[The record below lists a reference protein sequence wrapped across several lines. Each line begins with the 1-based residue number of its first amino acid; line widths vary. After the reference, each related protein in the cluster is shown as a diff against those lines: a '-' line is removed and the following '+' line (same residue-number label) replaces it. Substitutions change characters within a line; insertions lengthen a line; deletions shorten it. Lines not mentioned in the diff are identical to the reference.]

1 MIIEE
6 HAVVLIHYVLTNDD
20 KEVLDSSEGQDPLAY
35 LHGTGHLVP
44 GLEAQLLG
52 KAAGDKLD
60 VTVQPGDGYGE
71 YNDELVQTVTD
82 LVIEGVESIE
92 PGMQF
97 QGSSESSSAGE
108 TTFTVVSVEDGE
120 VTIDG
125 NHALAGV
132 TLHFAVDIIEVR
144 DPTAEEL
151 EHRHVH

>member
-1 MIIEE
+1 MKVEE
-6 HAVVLIHYVLTNDD
+6 HAVVLIHYVLTNND

-35 LHGTGHLVP
+35 LHGTGHLIP

-52 KAAGDKLD
+52 KVAGDKLN

-71 YNDELVQTVTD
+71 FNKELVQTVPSD
-82 LVIEGVESIE
+82 VFEGVESIE

-97 QGSSESSSAGE
+97 QTSNEDGSGGE
-108 TTFTVVSVEDGE
+108 TITVVSVENDE

-125 NHALAGV
+125 NHPLAGV

-144 DPTAEEL
+144 EATAEEL
-151 EHRHVH
+151 EHGHVH

>member
-1 MIIEE
+1 MKVEE
-6 HAVVLIHYVLTNDD
+6 RAVVLIHYVLTNND

-35 LHGTGHLVP
+35 LHGTGHLIP

-52 KAAGDKLD
+52 KVAGDKLN

-71 YNDELVQTVTD
+71 FNKELVQTVPSD
-82 LVIEGVESIE
+82 VFEGVESIE

-97 QGSSESSSAGE
+97 QTSSEGGSGGE
-108 TTFTVVSVEDGE
+108 TITVVSVENDE

-125 NHALAGV
+125 NHPLAGE

-144 DPTAEEL
+144 EATAEEL
-151 EHRHVH
+151 EHGHVH

>member
-1 MIIEE
+1 MRIGE

-20 KEVLDSSEGQDPLAY
+20 KEVLDSSEGQEPLAY
-35 LHGTGHLVP
+35 LHGTGHLIE

-71 YNDELVQTVTD
+71 FNEELVQVVPSD
-82 LVIEGVESIE
+82 VFDGVESIE

-97 QGSSESSSAGE
+97 QTSNEDGFGGE
-108 TTFTVVSVEDGE
+108 TITVVSVENDE

-125 NHALAGV
+125 NHPLAGE

-144 DPTAEEL
+144 EATAEEL
-151 EHRHVH
+151 EHGHVH

>member
-1 MIIEE
+1 MKVEE

-35 LHGTGHLVP
+35 LHGTGHLIP

-60 VTVQPGDGYGE
+60 VTVQPEDGYGE
-71 YNDELVQTVTD
+71 FNEELVQTVPRTAF
-82 LVIEGVESIE
+82 EGVETIE

-97 QGSSESSSAGE
+97 QTANEDGSDGQ
-108 TTFTVVSVEDGE
+108 TITVVSAENDE

-125 NHALAGV
+125 NHPLAGV
-132 TLHFAVDIIEVR
+132 ILHFAVDIIEIR
-144 DPTAEEL
+144 EASAEEL
-151 EHRHVH
+151 EHGHVH

>member
-1 MIIEE
+1 MRVEE

-20 KEVLDSSEGQDPLAY
+20 KEVLDSSEGQDPLVY
-35 LHGTGHLVP
+35 LHGTGHLIP

-52 KAAGDKLD
+52 KTAGDKLD

-71 YNDELVQTVTD
+71 FNEELVQVVPSD
-82 LVIEGVESIE
+82 VFDGVESIE

-97 QGSSESSSAGE
+97 QTSNEDGSDGE
-108 TTFTVVSVEDGE
+108 TITVVSVENDE

-125 NHALAGV
+125 NHTLAGV

-144 DPTAEEL
+144 EATAEEL
-151 EHRHVH
+151 EHGHVH

>member
-1 MIIEE
+1 MRVEE

-35 LHGTGHLVP
+35 LHGTGHLIS

-52 KAAGDKLD
+52 KTAGDKLD

-71 YNDELVQTVTD
+71 FNEELVQVVPSD
-82 LVIEGVESIE
+82 VFDGVESIE

-97 QGSSESSSAGE
+97 QTSNEDGSDGE
-108 TTFTVVSVEDGE
+108 TITVVSVENDE

-125 NHALAGV
+125 NHTLAGV

-144 DPTAEEL
+144 EATA
-151 EHRHVH
+151 

>member
-35 LHGTGHLVP
+35 LHGTGHLIE

-52 KAAGDKLD
+52 KTAGDKLD

-71 YNDELVQTVTD
+71 FNEELVQVVPSD
-82 LVIEGVESIE
+82 VFDGVESIE

-97 QGSSESSSAGE
+97 QTSNEDGSGGE
-108 TTFTVVSVEDGE
+108 TITVVSVENDE

-125 NHALAGV
+125 NHTLAGV

-144 DPTAEEL
+144 EATAEEL
-151 EHRHVH
+151 EHGHVH

>member
-1 MIIEE
+1 MRVEE

-35 LHGTGHLVP
+35 LHGTGHLIP

-52 KAAGDKLD
+52 KTAGDKLD

-71 YNDELVQTVTD
+71 FNEELVQVVPND
-82 LVIEGVESIE
+82 VFDGVESIE

-97 QGSSESSSAGE
+97 QTSNEDGSDGE
-108 TTFTVVSVEDGE
+108 TITVVSVENDE

-125 NHALAGV
+125 NHTLAGV

-144 DPTAEEL
+144 EATAEEL
-151 EHRHVH
+151 EHGHVH

>member
-1 MIIEE
+1 MRVKE

-35 LHGTGHLVP
+35 LHGTGHLIP

-52 KAAGDKLD
+52 KTAGDKLD

-71 YNDELVQTVTD
+71 FNEELVQVVPND
-82 LVIEGVESIE
+82 VFDGVESIE

-97 QGSSESSSAGE
+97 QASNEDGSGGE
-108 TTFTVVSVEDGE
+108 TITVVSVENDE

-125 NHALAGV
+125 NHTLAGV

-144 DPTAEEL
+144 EATAEEL
-151 EHRHVH
+151 EHGHVH

>member
-1 MIIEE
+1 MKVEE
-6 HAVVLIHYVLTNDD
+6 HAVVLIHYVLTNND

-35 LHGTGHLVP
+35 LHGTGHLIP

-52 KAAGDKLD
+52 KVAGDKLN
-60 VTVQPGDGYGE
+60 VTVQPDDGYGE
-71 YNDELVQTVTD
+71 FNEKLVQKVPS
-82 LVIEGVESIE
+82 IMFEGVESIE

-97 QGSSESSSAGE
+97 HTSNEGGSGGE
-108 TTFTVVSVEDGE
+108 TITVVSIENDE

-144 DPTAEEL
+144 EATAEEL
-151 EHRHVH
+151 EHGHVH

>member
-1 MIIEE
+1 MRVEE

-35 LHGTGHLVP
+35 LHGTGHLIP

-52 KAAGDKLD
+52 KTAGDKLD
-60 VTVQPGDGYGE
+60 VTFQPGDGYGE
-71 YNDELVQTVTD
+71 FNEELVQVVPSD
-82 LVIEGVESIE
+82 VFDGVESIE

-97 QGSSESSSAGE
+97 QTSNEDGSDGE
-108 TTFTVVSVEDGE
+108 TITVVSVENDE

-125 NHALAGV
+125 NHTLAGV

-144 DPTAEEL
+144 EATAEEL
-151 EHRHVH
+151 EHGHVH

>member
-1 MIIEE
+1 MRVEE

-20 KEVLDSSEGQDPLAY
+20 KEVLDSSEGQNPLAY
-35 LHGTGHLVP
+35 LHGTGHLIP

-52 KAAGDKLD
+52 KTAGDKLD

-71 YNDELVQTVTD
+71 FNEELVQVVPSD
-82 LVIEGVESIE
+82 VFDGVESIE

-97 QGSSESSSAGE
+97 QSSNEDGSDGE
-108 TTFTVVSVEDGE
+108 TITVVSVENDE

-125 NHALAGV
+125 NHTLAGV

-144 DPTAEEL
+144 EATA
-151 EHRHVH
+151 

>member
-1 MIIEE
+1 MRIEE

-35 LHGTGHLVP
+35 LHGTGHLIE

-71 YNDELVQTVTD
+71 FNEELVQVVPND
-82 LVIEGVESIE
+82 VFDGVESIE

-97 QGSSESSSAGE
+97 QPSNEDGSGGE
-108 TTFTVVSVEDGE
+108 TITVVSVENDE

-125 NHALAGV
+125 NHTLAGV

-144 DPTAEEL
+144 EATAEEL
-151 EHRHVH
+151 EHGHVH

>member
-1 MIIEE
+1 MRIEE

-20 KEVLDSSEGQDPLAY
+20 KEVLDSSEGQEPLAY
-35 LHGTGHLVP
+35 LHGTGHLIE

-71 YNDELVQTVTD
+71 FNEELVQVVSSD
-82 LVIEGVESIE
+82 VFDCVESIE
-92 PGMQF
+92 PGMQC
-97 QGSSESSSAGE
+97 QTSNEDGSGGE
-108 TTFTVVSVEDGE
+108 TITVVSVANDE

-125 NHALAGV
+125 NHTLAGV

-144 DPTAEEL
+144 EATAEEL
-151 EHRHVH
+151 EHGHVH

>member
-1 MIIEE
+1 MRVEE

-35 LHGTGHLVP
+35 LHGTGHLIP

-71 YNDELVQTVTD
+71 FNEELVQVVPSD
-82 LVIEGVESIE
+82 VFDGVESIE

-97 QGSSESSSAGE
+97 QTSNEDGSDGE
-108 TTFTVVSVEDGE
+108 TITVVSVENDE

-125 NHALAGV
+125 NHTLAGV

-144 DPTAEEL
+144 EATAEEL
-151 EHRHVH
+151 EHGHVH

>member
-1 MIIEE
+1 MKVEE
-6 HAVVLIHYVLTNDD
+6 HAVVLIHYVLTNND

-35 LHGTGHLVP
+35 LHGTGHLIP

-52 KAAGDKLD
+52 KTAGDKLD

-71 YNDELVQTVTD
+71 FNEELVQVVPSD
-82 LVIEGVESIE
+82 VFDGVESIE

-97 QGSSESSSAGE
+97 QTSNEDGSDGE
-108 TTFTVVSVEDGE
+108 TITVVSVENDE

-125 NHALAGV
+125 NHTLAGV

-144 DPTAEEL
+144 EATAEEL
-151 EHRHVH
+151 EHGHVH

>member
-1 MIIEE
+1 MKVEE
-6 HAVVLIHYVLTNDD
+6 HAVVLIHYVLTNND

-35 LHGTGHLVP
+35 LHGTGHLIP

-52 KAAGDKLD
+52 KVAGDKLN

-71 YNDELVQTVTD
+71 FNKELVQTVPRD
-82 LVIEGVESIE
+82 VFEGVESIE

-97 QGSSESSSAGE
+97 QTSSEGGSGGE
-108 TTFTVVSVEDGE
+108 TITVVSVENDE

-125 NHALAGV
+125 NHPLAGE

-144 DPTAEEL
+144 EATAEEL
-151 EHRHVH
+151 EHGHVH

>member
-1 MIIEE
+1 MRIEE

-35 LHGTGHLVP
+35 LHGTGHLIE

-60 VTVQPGDGYGE
+60 VTVQPANGYGE
-71 YNDELVQTVTD
+71 FNEELVQVVPND
-82 LVIEGVESIE
+82 VFDGVESIE

-97 QGSSESSSAGE
+97 QTSNEDGSGGE
-108 TTFTVVSVEDGE
+108 TITVVSVENDE

-125 NHALAGV
+125 NHTLAGV

-144 DPTAEEL
+144 EATAEEL
-151 EHRHVH
+151 EHGHVH

>member
-1 MIIEE
+1 MKVEE
-6 HAVVLIHYVLTNDD
+6 HAVVLIHYVLTNND

-35 LHGTGHLVP
+35 LHGTGHLIP

-52 KAAGDKLD
+52 KVAGDKLN

-71 YNDELVQTVTD
+71 FNKELVQTVPRD
-82 LVIEGVESIE
+82 VFEGVESIE

-97 QGSSESSSAGE
+97 QTSNEGGSGGE
-108 TTFTVVSVEDGE
+108 AITVVSVENDE

-125 NHALAGV
+125 NHPLAGE

-144 DPTAEEL
+144 EATAEEL
-151 EHRHVH
+151 EHGHVH

>member
-1 MIIEE
+1 MRIEE

-35 LHGTGHLVP
+35 LHGTGHLIE

-71 YNDELVQTVTD
+71 FNKELVQTVPSD
-82 LVIEGVESIE
+82 VFEGVESIE

-97 QGSSESSSAGE
+97 QTSNEGGSGGE
-108 TTFTVVSVEDGE
+108 TITVVSVENDE

-125 NHALAGV
+125 NHPLAGE

-144 DPTAEEL
+144 EASAEEL
-151 EHRHVH
+151 EHGHVH

>member
-1 MIIEE
+1 MRVEE

-35 LHGTGHLVP
+35 LHGTGHLIP

-52 KAAGDKLD
+52 KTAGDKLD

-71 YNDELVQTVTD
+71 FNEELVQVVPSD
-82 LVIEGVESIE
+82 VFDGVESIE

-97 QGSSESSSAGE
+97 QTSNEDGSGGE
-108 TTFTVVSVEDGE
+108 TITVVSVENDE

-125 NHALAGV
+125 NHTLAGV

-144 DPTAEEL
+144 EATAEEL
-151 EHRHVH
+151 EHGHVH

>member
-1 MIIEE
+1 MKVEE
-6 HAVVLIHYVLTNDD
+6 HAVVLIHYVLTNND

-35 LHGTGHLVP
+35 LHGTGHLIP

-52 KAAGDKLD
+52 KVAGDKLN

-71 YNDELVQTVTD
+71 FNKELVQTVPSD
-82 LVIEGVESIE
+82 VFEGVESIE

-97 QGSSESSSAGE
+97 QTSNEDGSGGE
-108 TTFTVVSVEDGE
+108 TITVVSVENDE

-125 NHALAGV
+125 NHPLAGE

-144 DPTAEEL
+144 EATAEEL
-151 EHRHVH
+151 EHGHVH

>member
-1 MIIEE
+1 MKVEE

-35 LHGTGHLVP
+35 LHGTGHLIP

-60 VTVQPGDGYGE
+60 VTVQPDDGYGE
-71 YNDELVQTVTD
+71 FNEELVQTVPRTAF
-82 LVIEGVESIE
+82 EGVETIE

-97 QGSSESSSAGE
+97 QTANEDGSDGQ
-108 TTFTVVSVEDGE
+108 TITVVSAEDDE

-125 NHALAGV
+125 NHPLAGV

-144 DPTAEEL
+144 EASAEEL
-151 EHRHVH
+151 EHGHVH

>member
-1 MIIEE
+1 MRVEE

-20 KEVLDSSEGQDPLAY
+20 KEVLDSSEGQDPLVY
-35 LHGTGHLVP
+35 LHGTGHLIP

-52 KAAGDKLD
+52 KTAGDKLD

-71 YNDELVQTVTD
+71 FNEELVQVVPSD
-82 LVIEGVESIE
+82 VFDGVGSIE

-97 QGSSESSSAGE
+97 QTSNEDGSDGE
-108 TTFTVVSVEDGE
+108 TITVVSVENDE

-125 NHALAGV
+125 NHTLAGV

-144 DPTAEEL
+144 EATAEEL
-151 EHRHVH
+151 EHGHVH

>member
-1 MIIEE
+1 MKVEE
-6 HAVVLIHYVLTNDD
+6 HAVVLIHYVLTNND

-35 LHGTGHLVP
+35 LHGTGHLIP

-52 KAAGDKLD
+52 KVAGDKLN

-71 YNDELVQTVTD
+71 FNKELVQTVPSD
-82 LVIEGVESIE
+82 VFEGVESIE

-97 QGSSESSSAGE
+97 QTSNEGGSGGE
-108 TTFTVVSVEDGE
+108 AITVVSVENDE

-125 NHALAGV
+125 NHPLAGE

-144 DPTAEEL
+144 EATAEEL
-151 EHRHVH
+151 EHGHVH